1 MGVPLRERGAMDR
14 LLLAIDGNSLLFQA
28 YHAFFK
34 ANLTTR
40 DGFPTGALKG
50 FFTKLLELL
59 KQEPSHV
66 LVAFDV
72 HQPTFR
78 HERYADYKLGRK
90 PADEDLKKQM
100 PVVREILRSMGIA
113 VIECPR
119 YEGDDI
125 LGTFARRAEAE
136 GMDTLIATGDR
147 DSFQLISEH
156 TRIYYTK
163 DNSIVDAAALQ
174 EKYGLTPDRMRDLKA
189 LMGDSSDH
197 IPGVSGVGEKTAL
210 KLLSEY
216 GDLEGVLSHASEV
229 KGKLGERLQSEAEN
243 ARFSYWLGT
252 IATDASVS
260 ETLDDCA
267 FSFEKTGG
275 AKQRLYDL
283 ELNSIADKLPGGES
297 PKQDD
302 EIPAIETVAI
312 TDAEEMQKALDALI
326 SCEAIAVTAFPS
338 LAFAGCADTAYVLTA
353 GETLFDACMDE
364 DEAYR
369 MLGAFIRTHHKPM
382 LAFDAKTIFHRCG
395 FDAET
400 LPELRFDAM
409 LSDYLLQSNRPVENY
424 EALCRAWLKTEKAS
438 PAYLFALYP
447 RMSRAIEEN
456 GLHALERDV
465 ELPLLSV
472 LYGMEQIGFMTD
484 EAVLHALHDRFSTTA
499 STLEARIYE
508 QAGERF
514 NILSTKQ
521 LGRILFEKLGL
532 PSGKKTKTG
541 FSTDADTLEAI
552 APLHPIVGDVLQYR
566 FLMKLDSTFV
576 EGLLKQRDANGRIH
590 SRFMQCVTATG
601 RISSTEPNLQ
611 NIPVRT
617 PEGREIR
624 KAFIPSEGNVLIGAD
639 YSQIELRLL
648 AHISGDE
655 GFIAAFNSGEDIHAR
670 TAAEVFH
677 VPLAS
682 VTGEQRSAAK
692 AVNFGIV
699 YGISDFGLAR
709 NLGISVPT
717 AASYIRRYFERYPK
731 VQAYLKESVARAKE
745 RGYAE
750 TLFDRRRPLPEL
762 SASNY
767 NVRQFGERVA
777 MNMPIQGTAADI
789 IKIAMVHVDRALKDG
804 GFKARLVLQI
814 HDELIVD
821 CPRSEANDVMK
832 LMQDAME
839 GVASLSV
846 RLVAE
851 AKCGES
857 WYETK

>member
-1 MGVPLRERGAMDR
+1 MDR

-28 YHAFFK
+28 YHAFYK

-50 FFTKLLELL
+50 FFTKFLDLL
-59 KQEPSHV
+59 KQEPTHV
-66 LVAFDV
+66 AVAFDV

-78 HERYADYKLGRK
+78 HERYPDYKLGRK
-90 PADEDLKKQM
+90 APDEDLKKQM
-100 PVVREILRSMGIA
+100 PVVREILRSMGVA
-113 VIECPR
+113 VVECPR

-125 LGTFARRAEAE
+125 LGTFARRAEAD
-136 GMDTLIATGDR
+136 GMNTLIATGDR
-147 DSFQLISEH
+147 DAFQLITDH
-156 TRIYYTK
+156 TRVYYTK
-163 DNSIVDAAALQ
+163 DNSIVDAAVLR

-197 IPGVSGVGEKTAL
+197 IPGVAGVGEKTAL
-210 KLLSEY
+210 KLLEEY
-216 GDLEGVLSHASEV
+216 GDLENVLSHASEV
-229 KGKLGERLQSEAEN
+229 KGKLGERLTAEAEN

-252 IATDASVS
+252 IATDAPVR

-267 FSFEKTGG
+267 FSFETTGR
-275 AKQRLYDL
+275 AKARLYEL
-283 ELNSIADKLPGGES
+283 ELNSIADKLPGGET
-297 PKQDD
+297 PAQDD
-302 EIPAIETVAI
+302 TLREVEIVPVSDEAGMEAALGELASCETIAI
-312 TDAEEMQKALDALI
+312 TAA
-326 SCEAIAVTAFPS
+326 PS
-338 LAFAGCADTAYVLTA
+338 LSFTGRADRAYVLSA

-369 MLGAFIRTHHKPM
+369 MLGSFITKYRKSV
-382 LAFDAKTIFHRCG
+382 LAFDAKTVFHRCG
-395 FDAET
+395 FPSDS

-424 EALCRAWLKTEKAS
+424 EALCRAWLKAEKPS

-447 RMSRAIEEN
+447 KMSKAIEEN
-456 GLHALERDV
+456 GLKTLEQDV
-465 ELPLLSV
+465 ELPLLRV
-472 LYGMEQIGFMTD
+472 LYGMEEIGFMTD
-484 EAVLHALHDRFSTTA
+484 EAVLSELHTRFSEA
-499 STLEARIYE
+499 AGEAEARIYE
-508 QAGERF
+508 AAGERF

-552 APLHPIVGDVLQYR
+552 APLHPIVNDVLQYR

-576 EGLLKQRDANGRIH
+576 EGLLKQRDRDGRIH

-624 KAFIPSEGNVLIGAD
+624 KAFIPSRGNVLIGAD

-677 VPLAS
+677 VPLPN

-709 NLGISVPT
+709 NLGVSVQT
-717 AASYIRRYFERYPK
+717 AAGYIRRYFERYPK

-750 TLFDRRRPLPEL
+750 TLFERKRPLPEL

-789 IKIAMVHVDRALKDG
+789 IKIAMVRVDRALREG

-821 CPRSEANDVMK
+821 TPREEADAVMK
-832 LMQDAME
+832 LMQNAME
-839 GVASLSV
+839 GVVDLSV

>member
-1 MGVPLRERGAMDR
+1 MNR

-78 HERYADYKLGRK
+78 HEKYPDYKLGRK
-90 PADEDLKKQM
+90 PADEDLRKQM
-100 PVVREILRSMGIA
+100 PVVRELLRSMGVA
-113 VIECPR
+113 VIECPGF
-119 YEGDDI
+119 EGDDI
-125 LGTFARRAEAE
+125 LGTFARKAEAA

-147 DSFQLISEH
+147 DSFQLI
-156 TRIYYTK
+156 TDRTKIYYTK
-163 DNSIVDAAALQ
+163 DNSIVDAAALL

-197 IPGVSGVGEKTAL
+197 IPGVAGVGEKTAL

-216 GDLEGVLSHASEV
+216 GDLESVLSHTGEV
-229 KGKLGERLQSEAEN
+229 KGKLGERLAAEAEN

-252 IATDASVS
+252 IATDAPVAES
-260 ETLDDCA
+260 LDDCA
-267 FSFEKTGG
+267 FDFEKTGG
-275 AKQRLYDL
+275 AKQRLYEL
-283 ELNSIADKLPGGES
+283 ELNSIADRLPGGEP

-302 EIPAIETVAI
+302 AVPEVETIPV
-312 TDAEEMQKALDALI
+312 TDPEGMQKALDALRD
-326 SCEAIAVTAFPS
+326 CEAIAVTAFPS
-338 LAFAGCADTAYVLTA
+338 LSFAGSADRAYVLTA

-364 DEAYR
+364 NEAYR
-369 MLGAFIRTHHKPM
+369 MLGAFIRSHKKPM
-382 LAFDAKTIFHRCG
+382 LAFDAKTVFHRCG
-395 FDAET
+395 FSADA
-400 LPELRFDAM
+400 LPTLRFDAM

-424 EALCRAWLKTEKAS
+424 ETLCRAWLKTEKAS
-438 PAYLFALYP
+438 PAHLFALYP
-447 RMSRAIEEN
+447 RMERAIEEN
-456 GLHALERDV
+456 GLASLEHDV
-465 ELPLLSV
+465 ELPLLNV
-472 LYGMEQIGFMTD
+472 LYGMEEIGFMTD
-484 EAVLHALHDRFSTTA
+484 EAVLSELHTRFSEA
-499 STLEARIYE
+499 AGTLEARIYDA
-508 QAGERF
+508 AGERF

-624 KAFIPSEGNVLIGAD
+624 KAFIPSEGNMLVGAD

-655 GFIAAFNSGEDIHAR
+655 SFIAAFNSGEDIHAR

-677 VPLAS
+677 VPLEN
-682 VTGEQRSAAK
+682 VTSELRSAAK

-709 NLGISVPT
+709 NLGVSVPT
-717 AASYIRRYFERYPK
+717 AAGYIRKYFERYPK

-745 RGYAE
+745 RGCAE
-750 TLFDRRRPLPEL
+750 TLFGRKRPLPEL

-777 MNMPIQGTAADI
+777 MNMPIQGTAADV
-789 IKIAMVHVDRALKDG
+789 IKIAMVRVDRALRDG
-804 GFKARLVLQI
+804 GFKARLVMQI

-821 CPRSEANDVMK
+821 TPREEAERVER
-832 LMQDAME
+832 LMQQAME
-839 GVASLSV
+839 GVADFSV

-857 WYETK
+857 WFETK

>member
-1 MGVPLRERGAMDR
+1 MDR

-28 YHAFFK
+28 YHAFYK
-34 ANLTTR
+34 VNLTTR

-78 HERYADYKLGRK
+78 HERYPDYKLGRK

-100 PVVREILRSMGIA
+100 PVVRELLRRMHIA

-125 LGTFARRAEAE
+125 LGTFARRAEAA

-147 DSFQLISEH
+147 DSFQLITDR

-163 DNSIVDAAALQ
+163 DNSIVDAAALM
-174 EKYGLTPDRMRDLKA
+174 EKYGLSPDRMRDLKA

-210 KLLSEY
+210 KLLNTY
-216 GDLEGVLSHASEV
+216 GDLEGVLSHAGEV
-229 KGKLGERLQSEAEN
+229 KGKLGEKLVNEAEN

-252 IATDASVS
+252 IATDAPIA

-267 FSFEKTGG
+267 FDFAGTGD
-275 AKQRLYDL
+275 AKQRLYEL
-283 ELNSIADKLPGGES
+283 ELNSVADRLPGGEAPVQDEAVPA
-297 PKQDD
+297 PK
-302 EIPAIETVAI
+302 TVAV
-312 TDAEEMQKALDALI
+312 TDEAQMRAALDALKPAD
-326 SCEAIAVTAFPS
+326 AIAVTAFPS
-338 LAFAGCADTAYVLTA
+338 LAFAGGAQCEYVLTA

-364 DEAYR
+364 DAAYR
-369 MLGAFIRTHHKPM
+369 MLGAFLLETNKPL
-382 LAFDAKTIFHRCG
+382 LAFDAKTVYHRCG
-395 FDAET
+395 FDPER
-400 LPELRFDAM
+400 LPDLRFDAM
-409 LSDYLLQSNRPVENY
+409 LSDYLLQSNRPVDGFD
-424 EALCRAWLKTEKAS
+424 ALCRAWLKVEKPS
-438 PAYLFALYP
+438 PAYLFMLYP
-447 RMSRAIEEN
+447 RMTRALEEN
-456 GLHALERDV
+456 GLRSLESDV
-465 ELPLLSV
+465 ERPLLSV

-484 EAVLHALHDRFSTTA
+484 ETVLHALHDRFAERIAAAEA
-499 STLEARIYE
+499 SIYE
-508 QAGERF
+508 LAGERF

-521 LGRILFEKLGL
+521 LGHILYEKLGL

-552 APLHPIVGDVLQYR
+552 APLHPIVNEVLTYR
-566 FLMKLDSTFV
+566 FLTKLDSTFID
-576 EGLLKQRDANGRIH
+576 GLLKQRDPNGRIH

-601 RISSTEPNLQ
+601 RISSMEPNLQ

-624 KAFIPSEGNVLIGAD
+624 KAFVPREGNVLVGAD

-655 GFIAAFNSGEDIHAR
+655 SFIAAFNHGEDIHAR

-699 YGISDFGLAR
+699 YGISDFGLAK
-709 NLGISVPT
+709 NIGVSVPT
-717 AASYIRRYFERYPK
+717 AAGYIRRYFERYPK
-731 VQAYLKESVARAKE
+731 VQAYLKDSVARAKE
-745 RGYAE
+745 NGYAE
-750 TLFDRRRPLPEL
+750 TLFGRRRPLPEL

-777 MNMPIQGTAADI
+777 MNMPIQGTAADV
-789 IKIAMVHVDRALKDG
+789 IKIAMVRVDRALKDG
-804 GFKARLVLQI
+804 GYKARLVLQI
-814 HDELIVD
+814 HDELIID
-821 CPRSEANDVMK
+821 APRDEAEAVMR
-832 LMQDAME
+832 LVQETME
-839 GVASLSV
+839 SVAALSV
-846 RLVAE
+846 KLIAE

>member
-1 MGVPLRERGAMDR
+1 MNR

-78 HERYADYKLGRK
+78 HEKYPDYKLGRK
-90 PADEDLKKQM
+90 PADEDLRKQM
-100 PVVREILRSMGIA
+100 PVVRELLRSMGVA
-113 VIECPR
+113 VIECPGF
-119 YEGDDI
+119 EGDDI
-125 LGTFARRAEAE
+125 LGTFARKAEAA

-147 DSFQLISEH
+147 DSFQLI
-156 TRIYYTK
+156 TDRTKIYYTK
-163 DNSIVDAAALQ
+163 DNSIVDAAALL

-197 IPGVSGVGEKTAL
+197 IPGVAGVGEKTAL

-216 GDLEGVLSHASEV
+216 GDLESVLSHVGEV
-229 KGKLGERLQSEAEN
+229 KGKLGERLAAEAEN

-252 IATDASVS
+252 IATDAPVAES
-260 ETLDDCA
+260 LDDCA
-267 FSFEKTGG
+267 FDFEKTGG
-275 AKQRLYDL
+275 AKQRLYEL
-283 ELNSIADKLPGGES
+283 ELNSIADRLPGGEP

-302 EIPAIETVAI
+302 AVPEVETIPV
-312 TDAEEMQKALDALI
+312 TDPEGMQKALDALRD
-326 SCEAIAVTAFPS
+326 CEAIAVTAFPS
-338 LAFAGCADTAYVLTA
+338 LSFAGSADRAYVLTA

-364 DEAYR
+364 NEAYR
-369 MLGAFIRTHHKPM
+369 MLGAFILSHKKPM
-382 LAFDAKTIFHRCG
+382 LAFDAKTVFHRCG
-395 FDAET
+395 FPADA
-400 LPELRFDAM
+400 LPALRFDAM

-424 EALCRAWLKTEKAS
+424 ETLCRAWLKTEKAS
-438 PAYLFALYP
+438 PAHLFALCP
-447 RMSRAIEEN
+447 RMERAIEEN
-456 GLHALERDV
+456 GLASLEHDV
-465 ELPLLSV
+465 ELPLLNV
-472 LYGMEQIGFMTD
+472 LYGMEEIGFMTD
-484 EAVLHALHDRFSTTA
+484 ETVLSELHTRFSEA
-499 STLEARIYE
+499 AGTLEARIYDA
-508 QAGERF
+508 AGERF

-624 KAFIPSEGNVLIGAD
+624 KAFIPSEGNVLVGAD

-655 GFIAAFNSGEDIHAR
+655 SFIAAFNSGEDIHAR

-677 VPLAS
+677 VPLES
-682 VTGEQRSAAK
+682 VTSELRSAAK

-709 NLGISVPT
+709 NLGVSVQT
-717 AASYIRRYFERYPK
+717 AAGYIRKYFERYPK

-745 RGYAE
+745 RGCAE
-750 TLFDRRRPLPEL
+750 TLFGRKRPLPEL

-777 MNMPIQGTAADI
+777 MNMPIQGTAADV
-789 IKIAMVHVDRALKDG
+789 IKIAMVRVDRALRDG

-821 CPRSEANDVMK
+821 TPREEAERVER
-832 LMQDAME
+832 LMQQAME
-839 GVASLSV
+839 GVADFSV

-857 WYETK
+857 WFETK

>member
-1 MGVPLRERGAMDR
+1 MER

-28 YHAFFK
+28 YHAFYK
-34 ANLTTR
+34 VNLTTR

-50 FFTKLLELL
+50 FFTKFFELL
-59 KQEPSHV
+59 KLEPSHV

-100 PVVREILRSMGIA
+100 PVVRELLRSMGVA

-125 LGTFARRAEAE
+125 LGTFARRAEAA

-147 DSFQLISEH
+147 DSFQLITER

-163 DNSIVDAAALQ
+163 DNSIVDKAALG

-216 GDLEGVLSHASEV
+216 GDLEGVLSHASEI
-229 KGKLGERLQSEAEN
+229 KGKLGERLINEAEN

-252 IATDASVS
+252 IATDAPVT
-260 ETLDDCA
+260 ETLEDCR
-267 FSFEKTGG
+267 FSFEKTGA
-275 AKQRLYDL
+275 AKQRLYEL
-283 ELNSIADKLPGGES
+283 ELNSIADKLPGGEAAV
-297 PKQDD
+297 QADD
-302 EIPAIETVAI
+302 AVPIVNTVAI
-312 TDAEEMQKALDALI
+312 TDAEGMQRALDSLLH
-326 SCEAIAVTAFPS
+326 CEKIAVTVYPS
-338 LAFAGCADTAYVLTA
+338 LAFAGSPDTAYILTA

-369 MLGAFIRTHHKPM
+369 MLGAFLLSQDKTL
-382 LAFDAKTIFHRCG
+382 LAFDAKTFYHRCG
-395 FDAET
+395 FDADRLPT
-400 LPELRFDAM
+400 LAFDAM
-409 LSDYLLQSNRPVENY
+409 LSDYLLQSNRPVESY
-424 EALCRAWLKTEKAS
+424 EALCRMWLKTEKAS

-447 RMSRAIEEN
+447 RMARAIEEN
-456 GLHALERDV
+456 GLASLERDV
-465 ELPLLSV
+465 EFPLLRV
-472 LYGMEQIGFMTD
+472 LYGMERIGFMTD
-484 EAVLHALHDRFSTTA
+484 ETVLHILHTRFSGTA
-499 STLEARIYE
+499 SELESRIYE

-552 APLHPIVGDVLQYR
+552 APLHPIVADVLQYR

-624 KAFIPSEGNVLIGAD
+624 KAFIPSDGNVLIGAD

-655 GFIAAFNSGEDIHAR
+655 GFINAFNSGEDIHSR

-677 VPLAS
+677 VPLER

-709 NLGISVPT
+709 NLGIAVPQ
-717 AASYIRRYFERYPK
+717 AAGYIRRYFERYPK
-731 VQAYLKESVARAKE
+731 VQAYLKESVARAKD

-750 TLFDRRRPLPEL
+750 TLFERKRPLPEL

-789 IKIAMVHVDRALKDG
+789 IKIAMVRVDRALREG

-821 CPRSEANDVMK
+821 CPRTEADAVMK

-857 WYETK
+857 WFETK

>member
-1 MGVPLRERGAMDR
+1 MNR
-14 LLLAIDGNSLLFQA
+14 LLLAIDGNSLLYQA

-50 FFTKLLELL
+50 FFTKLTELL
-59 KQEPSHV
+59 KLEPSHV

-100 PVVREILRSMGIA
+100 PVVRQLLKEMGIA

-119 YEGDDI
+119 YEGDDV
-125 LGTFARRAEAE
+125 LGTFSRIAERA
-136 GMDTLIATGDR
+136 GMETLIATGDR
-147 DSFQLISEH
+147 DSFQLITEK

-163 DNSIVDAAALQ
+163 DNSIVDETALR

-189 LMGDSSDH
+189 LMGDASDH
-197 IPGVSGVGEKTAL
+197 IPGIAGVGEKTAL
-210 KLLSEY
+210 KLLETY
-216 GDLEGVLSHASEV
+216 GDLEGVLSHAGEV
-229 KGKLGERLQSEAEN
+229 KGKLGERLRDGAED

-252 IATDASVS
+252 IACDAPVK
-260 ETLDDCA
+260 ETLDDCR
-267 FSFEKTGG
+267 FDFEQAGN
-275 AKQRLYDL
+275 AKEHLYEL
-283 ELNSIADKLPGGES
+283 ELNSIADKLPGGEQK
-297 PKQDD
+297 P
-302 EIPAIETVAI
+302 EPTYEVETVPVTSESELI
-312 TDAEEMQKALDALI
+312 EALASLKNV
-326 SCEAIAVTAFPS
+326 ETIAVTTTPT
-338 LAFAGCADTAYVLTA
+338 LAFAGAPERAFVLTE
-353 GETLFDACMDE
+353 GETLFDLCMDE
-364 DEAYR
+364 DSAYR
-369 MLGAFIRTHHKPM
+369 MLGEWIQKEQKP
-382 LAFDAKTIFHRCG
+382 LFAFDAKKLYHRCG
-395 FDAET
+395 F
-400 LPELRFDAM
+400 LPEKLPALRFDAM

-424 EALCRAWLKTEKAS
+424 EALCREWLKTEHAS
-438 PAYLFALYP
+438 PAYLFHLYP
-447 RMSRAIEEN
+447 RMQQAIDEA
-456 GLHALERDV
+456 GLKGLLNDV
-465 ELPLLSV
+465 ELPLLNV

-484 EAVLHALHDRFSTTA
+484 ATVLDALHARFSMDA
-499 STLEARIYE
+499 KQLEQRIYE
-508 QAGERF
+508 AAGETF

-521 LGRILFEKLGL
+521 LGRILFEKLQL

-541 FSTDADTLEAI
+541 YSTDADTLEAI
-552 APLHPIVGDVLQYR
+552 APLHPIVNDVLQYR
-566 FLMKLDSTFV
+566 FLTKLDSTFV
-576 EGLLKQRDANGRIH
+576 EGLLKQRDADGRIH
-590 SRFMQCVTATG
+590 TRFMQCVAATG

-624 KAFIPSEGNVLIGAD
+624 KAFVPSAGSVLVGAD

-655 GFIAAFNSGEDIHAR
+655 GFIAAFNEGEDIHAR

-677 VPLAS
+677 VPLERVS
-682 VTGEQRSAAK
+682 KEQRSAAK

-709 NLGISVPT
+709 NLGVSV
-717 AASYIRRYFERYPK
+717 AVASGYIKRYFERYPM
-731 VQAYLKESVARAKE
+731 VEAYLKDSVRRAKE
-745 RGYAE
+745 KGYAE
-750 TLFDRRRPLPEL
+750 TLFQRRRPLPEL
-762 SASNY
+762 NASNY

-789 IKIAMVHVDRALKDG
+789 IKIAMVRVDRALREG
-804 GFKARLVLQI
+804 GYRARLVLQI

-821 CPRSEANDVMK
+821 TPKEEAEDVK
-832 LMQDAME
+832 RLMETCME
-839 GVASLSV
+839 GVAQFRV
-846 RLVAE
+846 RLIAE

-857 WYETK
+857 WFDTK

>member
-1 MGVPLRERGAMDR
+1 MNR
-14 LLLAIDGNSLLFQA
+14 LLMAIDGNSLLFQA
-28 YHAFFK
+28 YHAFYK

-50 FFTKLLELL
+50 FFTKFLELL

-78 HERYADYKLGRK
+78 HEKYPDYKLGRK
-90 PADEDLKKQM
+90 PADEDLRKQM
-100 PVVREILRSMGIA
+100 PVVRELLHSMGVT
-113 VIECPR
+113 VIECPG

-125 LGTFARRAEAE
+125 LGTFARKAEAAD
-136 GMDTLIATGDR
+136 MDTLIVTGDR
-147 DSFQLISEH
+147 DSFQLI
-156 TRIYYTK
+156 TDRIRIYYTK
-163 DNSIVDAAALQ
+163 DNSIVDTAALM

-197 IPGVSGVGEKTAL
+197 IPGVAGVGEKTAL

-216 GDLEGVLSHASEV
+216 GDLESVLSHAEEV
-229 KGKLGERLQSEAEN
+229 KGKLGERLAADTEN

-252 IATDASVS
+252 IATDAPVR

-267 FSFEKTGG
+267 FDFERTGA
-275 AKQRLYDL
+275 AKQRLYEL
-283 ELNSIADKLPGGES
+283 ELNSVADKLPGGEP

-302 EIPAIETVAI
+302 AVPEAETVPV
-312 TDAEEMQKALDALI
+312 TDPDGMRSALETLKD
-326 SCEAIAVTAFPS
+326 CEAIAATAFPTLS
-338 LAFAGCADTAYVLTA
+338 FAGTPDRAYVLTA

-369 MLGAFIRTHHKPM
+369 MLGAFLLAHKKPM
-382 LAFDAKTIFHRCG
+382 LAFDAKAVFHRCG
-395 FDAET
+395 FSADE
-400 LPELRFDAM
+400 LPTLRFDAM

-424 EALCRAWLKTEKAS
+424 ETLCRAWLKTEKAS
-438 PAYLFALYP
+438 PAYLFTLYP
-447 RMSRAIEEN
+447 RMERAIREN
-456 GLHALERDV
+456 GLEALERDV
-465 ELPLLSV
+465 ELPLLNV
-472 LYGMEQIGFMTD
+472 LYGMERTGFMTD
-484 EAVLHALHDRFSTTA
+484 ANVLDELHARFSETA
-499 STLEARIYE
+499 NMLEARIYDA
-508 QAGERF
+508 AGERF

-552 APLHPIVGDVLQYR
+552 APLHPIVNDVLQYR

-576 EGLLKQRDANGRIH
+576 EGMKKQRDANGRIH

-624 KAFIPSEGNVLIGAD
+624 KAFVPSAGNVLVGAD

-655 GFIAAFNSGEDIHAR
+655 SFIAAFNSGEDIHAR

-677 VPLAS
+677 VPLEN
-682 VTGEQRSAAK
+682 VTSELRSAAK

-709 NLGISVPT
+709 NLGIPVPR
-717 AASYIRRYFERYPK
+717 AADYIRRYFDRYPK

-745 RGYAE
+745 RGCAE
-750 TLFDRRRPLPEL
+750 TLFGRKRPLPEL
-762 SASNY
+762 AASNY

-777 MNMPIQGTAADI
+777 MNMPIQGTAADV
-789 IKIAMVHVDRALKDG
+789 IKIAMVRVDRALRDG

-821 CPRSEANDVMK
+821 TPRDEAGRVME
-832 LMQDAME
+832 LMQRTME
-839 GVASLSV
+839 GVADFSV

>member
-1 MGVPLRERGAMDR
+1 MNR

-78 HERYADYKLGRK
+78 HEKYPDYKLGRK
-90 PADEDLKKQM
+90 PADEDLRKQM
-100 PVVREILRSMGIA
+100 PVVRELLRSMGVA
-113 VIECPR
+113 VIECPGF
-119 YEGDDI
+119 EGDDI
-125 LGTFARRAEAE
+125 LGTFARKAEAA

-147 DSFQLISEH
+147 DSFQLI
-156 TRIYYTK
+156 TDRTKIYYTK
-163 DNSIVDAAALQ
+163 DNSIVDAAALL

-197 IPGVSGVGEKTAL
+197 IPGVAGVGEKTAL

-216 GDLEGVLSHASEV
+216 GDLESVLSHAGEV
-229 KGKLGERLQSEAEN
+229 KGKLGERLAAEAEN

-252 IATDASVS
+252 IATDAPVAES
-260 ETLDDCA
+260 LDDCA
-267 FSFEKTGG
+267 FDFEKSGG
-275 AKQRLYDL
+275 AKQRLYEL
-283 ELNSIADKLPGGES
+283 ELNSIADRLPGGEP

-302 EIPAIETVAI
+302 AVPEIETIPV
-312 TDAEEMQKALDALI
+312 TDPEGMQKALDALRD
-326 SCEAIAVTAFPS
+326 CEAIAVTAFPS
-338 LAFAGCADTAYVLTA
+338 LSFAGSADRAYVLTA

-364 DEAYR
+364 NEAYR
-369 MLGAFIRTHHKPM
+369 MLGAFIRSHKKPM
-382 LAFDAKTIFHRCG
+382 LAFDAKTVFHRCG
-395 FDAET
+395 FSADA
-400 LPELRFDAM
+400 LPTLRFDAM

-424 EALCRAWLKTEKAS
+424 ETLCRAWLKTEKAS
-438 PAYLFALYP
+438 PAHLFALYP
-447 RMSRAIEEN
+447 RMERAIEEN
-456 GLHALERDV
+456 GLASLEHDV
-465 ELPLLSV
+465 ELPLLNV
-472 LYGMEQIGFMTD
+472 LYGMEEIGFMTD
-484 EAVLHALHDRFSTTA
+484 EAVLSELHTRFSEA
-499 STLEARIYE
+499 AGTLEARIYDA
-508 QAGERF
+508 AGERF

-624 KAFIPSEGNVLIGAD
+624 KAFIPSEGNVLVGAD

-655 GFIAAFNSGEDIHAR
+655 SFIAAFNSGEDIHAR

-677 VPLAS
+677 VPLEN
-682 VTGEQRSAAK
+682 VTSELRSAAK

-709 NLGISVPT
+709 NLGVSVPT
-717 AASYIRRYFERYPK
+717 AAGYIRKYFERYPK

-745 RGYAE
+745 RGCAE
-750 TLFDRRRPLPEL
+750 TLFGRKRPLPEL

-777 MNMPIQGTAADI
+777 MNMPIQGTAADV
-789 IKIAMVHVDRALKDG
+789 IKIAMVRVDRALRDG

-821 CPRSEANDVMK
+821 TPREEAERVER
-832 LMQDAME
+832 LMQQAME
-839 GVASLSV
+839 GVADFSV

-857 WYETK
+857 WFETK

>member
-1 MGVPLRERGAMDR
+1 M
-14 LLLAIDGNSLLFQA
+14 AIDGNSLLFQA
-28 YHAFFK
+28 YHAFYK
-34 ANLTTR
+34 VNLSTR

-66 LVAFDV
+66 IVAFDV

-100 PVVREILRSMGIA
+100 PVVRELLKSMGVA

-125 LGTFARRAEAE
+125 LGTFARRAEEA

-147 DSFQLISEH
+147 DAFQLITEH
-156 TRIYYTK
+156 TKIYYTK
-163 DNSIVDAAALQ
+163 DNSIVDEAALQ

-197 IPGVSGVGEKTAL
+197 IPGISGVGEKTAL

-229 KGKLGERLQSEAEN
+229 KGKLGEKLTAEAEN

-252 IATDASVS
+252 IATDAPVK
-260 ETLDDCA
+260 ETLDDCV
-267 FSFEKTGG
+267 FSFDKTGG
-275 AKQRLYDL
+275 AKQRLYEL
-283 ELNSIADKLPGGES
+283 ELNSIADRLSNES
-297 PKQDD
+297 
-302 EIPAIETVAI
+302 IPVSEETVPAVNTVAI
-312 TDAEEMQKALDALI
+312 TDTEGMRAALDAVA
-326 SCEAIAVTAFPS
+326 SCDTIAVTAFPS
-338 LAFAGCADTAYVLTA
+338 LAFAGSPDTAYVLTP
-353 GETLFDACMDE
+353 GETLFDIGMDE
-364 DEAYR
+364 NEAYR
-369 MLGAFIRTHHKPM
+369 MLGGFLLSNKKK
-382 LAFDAKTIFHRCG
+382 LFAFDAKTFFHRCG
-395 FDAET
+395 FDADT

-409 LSDYLLQSNRPVENY
+409 LSDYLLQSNRPVENF

-447 RMSRAIEEN
+447 KMKAAIEEN
-456 GLHALERDV
+456 GLASLEKDV
-465 ELPLLSV
+465 ELPLLKV

-484 EAVLHALHDRFSTTA
+484 EEVLHALHQRLSDTA
-499 STLEARIYE
+499 SALETRIYE

-521 LGRILFEKLGL
+521 LGRILFERLGL

-552 APLHPIVGDVLQYR
+552 ASLHPIVNDVLQYR
-566 FLMKLDSTFV
+566 FLTKLDSTFV
-576 EGLLKQRDANGRIH
+576 EGLLKQRDGNGRIH

-624 KAFIPSEGNVLIGAD
+624 KAFIPSAGNVLVGAD

-677 VPLAS
+677 TPLED

-717 AASYIRRYFERYPK
+717 AAGYIRRYFERYPK
-731 VQAYLKESVARAKE
+731 VQSYLKESVAAAKE

-750 TLFDRRRPLPEL
+750 TLFGRKRPLPEL

-789 IKIAMVHVDRALKDG
+789 IKIAMVHVDRALRDG

-821 CPRSEANDVMK
+821 CPRDEADAVMR
-832 LMQDAME
+832 LMQNAME

-857 WYETK
+857 WFDTK

>member
-1 MGVPLRERGAMDR
+1 MNR

-28 YHAFFK
+28 YHAFYK
-34 ANLTTR
+34 VNLSTR

-66 LVAFDV
+66 IVAFDV

-100 PVVREILRSMGIA
+100 PVVRELLKSMGVA

-125 LGTFARRAEAE
+125 LGTFARRAEEA

-147 DSFQLISEH
+147 DAFQLITEH
-156 TRIYYTK
+156 TKIYYTK
-163 DNSIVDAAALQ
+163 DNSIVDEAALQ

-197 IPGVSGVGEKTAL
+197 IPGISGVGEKTAL

-229 KGKLGERLQSEAEN
+229 KGKLGEKLTAEAEN

-252 IATDASVS
+252 IATDAPVK
-260 ETLDDCA
+260 ETLDDCV
-267 FSFEKTGG
+267 FSFDKTGG
-275 AKQRLYDL
+275 AKQRLYEL
-283 ELNSIADKLPGGES
+283 ELNSIADRLSNES
-297 PKQDD
+297 
-302 EIPAIETVAI
+302 IPVSEETVPAVNTVAI
-312 TDAEEMQKALDALI
+312 TDTEGMRAALDAVA
-326 SCEAIAVTAFPS
+326 SCDTIAVTAFPS
-338 LAFAGCADTAYVLTA
+338 LAFAGSPDTAYVLTP
-353 GETLFDACMDE
+353 GETLFDIGMDE
-364 DEAYR
+364 NEAYR
-369 MLGAFIRTHHKPM
+369 MLGGFLLSNKKK
-382 LAFDAKTIFHRCG
+382 LFAFDAKTFFHRCG
-395 FDAET
+395 FDADT

-409 LSDYLLQSNRPVENY
+409 LSDYLLQSNRPVENF

-447 RMSRAIEEN
+447 KMKAAIEEN
-456 GLHALERDV
+456 GLASLEKDV
-465 ELPLLSV
+465 ELPLLKV

-484 EAVLHALHDRFSTTA
+484 EEVLHALHQRFSDTA
-499 STLEARIYE
+499 SALETRIYE

-521 LGRILFEKLGL
+521 LGRILFERLGL

-552 APLHPIVGDVLQYR
+552 APLHPIVNDVLQYR
-566 FLMKLDSTFV
+566 FLTKLDSTFV
-576 EGLLKQRDANGRIH
+576 EGLLKQRDGNGRIH

-624 KAFIPSEGNVLIGAD
+624 KAFIPSAGNVLVGAD

-677 VPLAS
+677 TPLED

-717 AASYIRRYFERYPK
+717 AAGYIRRYFERYPK
-731 VQAYLKESVARAKE
+731 VQSYLKESVAAAKE

-750 TLFDRRRPLPEL
+750 TLFGRKRPLPEL

-789 IKIAMVHVDRALKDG
+789 IKIAMVHVDRALRDG

-821 CPRSEANDVMK
+821 CPRDEADAVMR
-832 LMQDAME
+832 LMQNAME

-857 WYETK
+857 WFDTK

>member
-1 MGVPLRERGAMDR
+1 MNR
-14 LLLAIDGNSLLFQA
+14 LLMAIDGNSLLFQA
-28 YHAFFK
+28 YHAFYK

-50 FFTKLLELL
+50 FFTKFLELL

-78 HERYADYKLGRK
+78 HEKYPDYKLGRK
-90 PADEDLKKQM
+90 PADEDLRKQM
-100 PVVREILRSMGIA
+100 PVVRELLHSMGVA
-113 VIECPR
+113 VIECPG

-125 LGTFARRAEAE
+125 LGTFARKAEAAD
-136 GMDTLIATGDR
+136 MDTLIVTGDR
-147 DSFQLISEH
+147 DSFQLITDR

-163 DNSIVDAAALQ
+163 DNSIVDTAALM

-197 IPGVSGVGEKTAL
+197 IPGVAGVGEKTAL

-216 GDLEGVLSHASEV
+216 GDLESVLSHAGEV
-229 KGKLGERLQSEAEN
+229 KGKLGERLAADTEN

-252 IATDASVS
+252 IATDAPVQ

-267 FSFEKTGG
+267 FDFERTGA
-275 AKQRLYDL
+275 AKQRLYEL
-283 ELNSIADKLPGGES
+283 ELNSVADKLPGGEP

-302 EIPAIETVAI
+302 AVPEAETVPV
-312 TDAEEMQKALDALI
+312 TDPDGMRSALEALKD
-326 SCEAIAVTAFPS
+326 CEAIAVTAFPTLS
-338 LAFAGCADTAYVLTA
+338 FAGTPDRAYVLTA

-369 MLGAFIRTHHKPM
+369 MLGAFLLAHKKPM
-382 LAFDAKTIFHRCG
+382 LAFDAKTVFHRCG
-395 FDAET
+395 FSADE
-400 LPELRFDAM
+400 LPTLRFDAM

-424 EALCRAWLKTEKAS
+424 ETLCRAWLKTEKAS
-438 PAYLFALYP
+438 PAYLFTLYP
-447 RMSRAIEEN
+447 RMERAIREN
-456 GLHALERDV
+456 GLEALERDV
-465 ELPLLSV
+465 ELPLLNV
-472 LYGMEQIGFMTD
+472 LYGMERTGFMTD
-484 EAVLHALHDRFSTTA
+484 ANVLDELHARFSETA
-499 STLEARIYE
+499 NMLEARIYDA
-508 QAGERF
+508 AGERF

-552 APLHPIVGDVLQYR
+552 APLHPIVNDVLQYR

-576 EGLLKQRDANGRIH
+576 EGMKKQRDANGRIH

-624 KAFIPSEGNVLIGAD
+624 KAFVPSAGNVLVGAD

-655 GFIAAFNSGEDIHAR
+655 SFIAAFNSGEDIHAR

-677 VPLAS
+677 VPLEN
-682 VTGEQRSAAK
+682 VTSELRSAAK

-709 NLGISVPT
+709 NLGIPVPR
-717 AASYIRRYFERYPK
+717 AADYIRRYFDRYPK

-745 RGYAE
+745 RGCAE
-750 TLFDRRRPLPEL
+750 TLFGRKRPLPEL
-762 SASNY
+762 AASNY

-777 MNMPIQGTAADI
+777 MNMPIQGTAADV
-789 IKIAMVHVDRALKDG
+789 IKIAMVRVDRALRDG

-821 CPRSEANDVMK
+821 TPRDEAGRVME
-832 LMQDAME
+832 LMQRTME
-839 GVASLSV
+839 SVADFSV

>member
-1 MGVPLRERGAMDR
+1 MNR
-14 LLLAIDGNSLLFQA
+14 LLLAIDGNSLLYQA

-50 FFTKLLELL
+50 FFTKLSELL
-59 KQEPSHV
+59 KLEPSHV

-100 PVVREILRSMGIA
+100 PVVRELLKEMGIA
-113 VIECPR
+113 VVECPR
-119 YEGDDI
+119 YEGDDV
-125 LGTFARRAEAE
+125 LGTFSRMAERE
-136 GMDTLIATGDR
+136 GLDTLIATGDR
-147 DSFQLISEH
+147 DSFQLITER
-156 TRIYYTK
+156 TKIYYTK
-163 DNSIVDAAALQ
+163 DNSVVDAAVLR

-189 LMGDSSDH
+189 LMGDASDH
-197 IPGVSGVGEKTAL
+197 IPGIAGVGEKTAL
-210 KLLSEY
+210 KLLETY
-216 GDLEGVLSHASEV
+216 GDLEGVLAHADEV
-229 KGKLGERLQSEAEN
+229 KGKLGERLREGAED

-252 IATDASVS
+252 IACDAPVK

-267 FSFEKTGG
+267 FSLERTGN
-275 AKQRLYDL
+275 ARTHLYEL
-283 ELNSIADKLPGGES
+283 ELNSIADKLPGGEPLS
-297 PKQDD
+297 APSF
-302 EIPAIETVAI
+302 EVETIPI
-312 TDAEEMQKALDALI
+312 TSKEALVEALSAVEKA
-326 SCEAIAVTAFPS
+326 EAIAVTTVPT
-338 LAFAGCADTAYVLTA
+338 LAFAGSSGRAYVLTA
-353 GETLFDACMDE
+353 GKTLFDVSMDE

-369 MLGAFIRTHHKPM
+369 MLGKWILERQKP
-382 LAFDAKTIFHRCG
+382 LYAFDAKKLYHRCG
-395 FDAET
+395 FSPDG

-409 LSDYLLQSNRPVENY
+409 LSDYLLQSNRPVESF
-424 EALCRAWLKTEKAS
+424 EALCREWLKVEHAS
-438 PAYLFALYP
+438 PAYLFELYP
-447 RMSRAIEEN
+447 RMNRAISDASLSELLNE
-456 GLHALERDV
+456 V
-465 ELPLLSV
+465 ELPLLNV

-484 EAVLHALHDRFSTTA
+484 AAVLESLHTRFSDDA
-499 STLEARIYE
+499 KRLERQIYDA
-508 QAGERF
+508 AGETF

-521 LGRILFEKLGL
+521 LGRILFEKLQL

-552 APLHPIVGDVLQYR
+552 APLHPIVNDVLQYR
-566 FLMKLDSTFV
+566 FLTKLDSTFV

-590 SRFMQCVTATG
+590 TRFMQCVAATG

-624 KAFIPSEGNVLIGAD
+624 KAFVPSVGNVLVGAD

-655 GFIAAFNSGEDIHAR
+655 GFIAAFNNGEDIHAR

-677 VPLAS
+677 VPLER
-682 VTGEQRSAAK
+682 VTKEQRSAAK

-709 NLGISVPT
+709 NLGVSVGV
-717 AASYIRRYFERYPK
+717 ASGYIKRYFERYPK
-731 VQAYLKESVARAKE
+731 VEAYLKESVGNAKE

-750 TLFDRRRPLPEL
+750 TLYRRRRPLPEL
-762 SASNY
+762 NASNY

-777 MNMPIQGTAADI
+777 MNMPIQGTAADV
-789 IKIAMVHVDRALKDG
+789 IKIAMVRVDRALKEG

-821 CPRSEANDVMK
+821 TPKDEAEAVSA
-832 LMQDAME
+832 LMERCME
-839 GVASLSV
+839 SVADFRV
-846 RLVAE
+846 RLIAE

-857 WYETK
+857 WFDTK

>member
-1 MGVPLRERGAMDR
+1 MDR

-28 YHAFFK
+28 YHAFYK

-50 FFTKLLELL
+50 FFTKFLDLL
-59 KQEPSHV
+59 KQQPTHV

-78 HERYADYKLGRK
+78 HERYSDYKLGRK
-90 PADEDLKKQM
+90 APDEDLKKQM
-100 PVVREILRSMGIA
+100 PVVREILRSMGVA
-113 VIECPR
+113 VVECPR

-125 LGTFARRAEAE
+125 LGTFARRAEAD

-147 DSFQLISEH
+147 DAFQLITDH

-163 DNSIVDAAALQ
+163 DNSIVDAAVLR
-174 EKYGLTPDRMRDLKA
+174 EKYGLAPDRMRDLKA

-197 IPGVSGVGEKTAL
+197 IPGVAGVGEKTAL
-210 KLLSEY
+210 KLLEEY
-216 GDLEGVLSHASEV
+216 GDLENVLSHASEV
-229 KGKLGERLQSEAEN
+229 KGKLGERLTAEAEN

-252 IATDASVS
+252 IATDAPVK

-267 FSFEKTGG
+267 FSFETTGH
-275 AKQRLYDL
+275 AKARLYEL
-283 ELNSIADKLPGGES
+283 ELNSIADKLPGGDA
-297 PKQDD
+297 PAQDD
-302 EIPAIETVAI
+302 SVREAEIVPVSDESGL
-312 TDAEEMQKALDALI
+312 KDALNALV
-326 SCEAIAVTAFPS
+326 SCEAIAITAFPS
-338 LAFAGCADTAYVLTA
+338 LAFAGCADRAYVLSA

-369 MLGAFIRTHHKPM
+369 MLAEFITKHRKPV
-382 LAFDAKTIFHRCG
+382 LAFDAKTVFHRCG
-395 FDAET
+395 FST
-400 LPELRFDAM
+400 GSLPELRFDAM

-424 EALCRAWLKTEKAS
+424 EALCRAWLKIEKPS

-447 RMSRAIEEN
+447 KMSKAIEEN
-456 GLHALERDV
+456 GLKTLEQDV
-465 ELPLLSV
+465 ELPLLRV
-472 LYGMEQIGFMTD
+472 LYGMEEIGFMTD
-484 EAVLHALHDRFSTTA
+484 ENVLSELHARFSNA
-499 STLEARIYE
+499 AGELESRIYDA
-508 QAGERF
+508 AGERF

-552 APLHPIVGDVLQYR
+552 APLHPIVNDVLQYR

-576 EGLLKQRDANGRIH
+576 EGLLKQRDKEGRIH

-624 KAFIPSEGNVLIGAD
+624 KAFIPSRGNVLIGAD

-677 VPLAS
+677 IPLS
-682 VTGEQRSAAK
+682 EVTGEQRSAAK

-709 NLGISVPT
+709 NLGVSVQT
-717 AASYIRRYFERYPK
+717 AAGYIRRYFERYPK

-750 TLFDRRRPLPEL
+750 TLFERKRPLPEL

-789 IKIAMVHVDRALKDG
+789 IKIAMVHVDRALREG
-804 GFKARLVLQI
+804 GFRARLVLQI

-821 CPRSEANDVMK
+821 TPREEADAVMH
-832 LMQDAME
+832 LMQNAME
-839 GVASLSV
+839 GVADLSV

>member
-1 MGVPLRERGAMDR
+1 MNR

-78 HERYADYKLGRK
+78 HEKYPDYKLGRK
-90 PADEDLKKQM
+90 PADEDLRKQM
-100 PVVREILRSMGIA
+100 PVVRELLRSMGVA
-113 VIECPR
+113 VIECPGF
-119 YEGDDI
+119 EGDDI
-125 LGTFARRAEAE
+125 LGTFARKAEAA

-147 DSFQLISEH
+147 DSFQLI
-156 TRIYYTK
+156 TDRTKIYYTK
-163 DNSIVDAAALQ
+163 DNSIVDAAALL

-197 IPGVSGVGEKTAL
+197 IPGVAGVGEKTAL

-216 GDLEGVLSHASEV
+216 GDLENVLSHAGEV
-229 KGKLGERLQSEAEN
+229 KGKLGERLAAEAEN

-252 IATDASVS
+252 IATDAPVAES
-260 ETLDDCA
+260 LDDCA
-267 FSFEKTGG
+267 FDFEKTGG
-275 AKQRLYDL
+275 AKQRLYEL
-283 ELNSIADKLPGGES
+283 ELNSIADRLPGGEP

-302 EIPAIETVAI
+302 AVPEVETIPV
-312 TDAEEMQKALDALI
+312 TDPEGMQKALDALRD
-326 SCEAIAVTAFPS
+326 CEAIAVTAFPS
-338 LAFAGCADTAYVLTA
+338 LSFAGSADRAYVLTA

-364 DEAYR
+364 NEAYR
-369 MLGAFIRTHHKPM
+369 MLGAFIRSHKKPM
-382 LAFDAKTIFHRCG
+382 LAFDAKTVFHRCG
-395 FDAET
+395 FPADA
-400 LPELRFDAM
+400 LPTLRFDAM

-424 EALCRAWLKTEKAS
+424 ETLCRAWLKTEKAS
-438 PAYLFALYP
+438 PAHLFALYP
-447 RMSRAIEEN
+447 RMERAIEEN
-456 GLHALERDV
+456 GLASLEHDV
-465 ELPLLSV
+465 ELPLLNV
-472 LYGMEQIGFMTD
+472 LYGMEEIGFMTD
-484 EAVLHALHDRFSTTA
+484 EAVLSELHTRFSEA
-499 STLEARIYE
+499 AGTLEARIYDA
-508 QAGERF
+508 AGERF

-624 KAFIPSEGNVLIGAD
+624 KAFIPSEGNVLVGAD

-655 GFIAAFNSGEDIHAR
+655 SFIAAFNSGEDIHAR

-677 VPLAS
+677 VPLEN
-682 VTGEQRSAAK
+682 VTSELRSAAK

-709 NLGISVPT
+709 NLGVSVPT
-717 AASYIRRYFERYPK
+717 AAGYIRKYFERYPK

-745 RGYAE
+745 RGCAE
-750 TLFDRRRPLPEL
+750 TLFGRKRPLPEL

-777 MNMPIQGTAADI
+777 MNMPIQGTAADV
-789 IKIAMVHVDRALKDG
+789 IKIAMVRVDRALRDG

-821 CPRSEANDVMK
+821 TPREEAERVER
-832 LMQDAME
+832 LMQQAME
-839 GVASLSV
+839 GVADFSV

-857 WYETK
+857 WFETK

>member
-1 MGVPLRERGAMDR
+1 MAR

-50 FFTKLLELL
+50 FFTKLLDLL
-59 KQEPSHV
+59 KQDPSHV

-90 PADEDLKKQM
+90 APDEDLKKQM
-100 PVVREILRSMGIA
+100 PVVRELLKAMGIA

-125 LGTFARRAEAE
+125 LGTFSRRAEAE
-136 GMDTLIATGDR
+136 GMDTLIVTGDR
-147 DSFQLISEH
+147 DAFQLI
-156 TRIYYTK
+156 TDRTKIYYTK
-163 DNSIVDAAALQ
+163 DNSIVDSDSLM
-174 EKYGLTPDRMRDLKA
+174 EKYGLTPERMRDLKA

-216 GDLEGVLSHASEV
+216 GDLETVLSHAGEV
-229 KGKLGERLQSEAEN
+229 KGKLGERLCAEAEN

-252 IATDASVS
+252 IATDAPVR
-260 ETLDDCA
+260 ETIEDCR
-267 FSFEKTGG
+267 FSFEETGR
-275 AKQRLYDL
+275 AKHRFYEL
-283 ELNSIADKLPGGES
+283 ELNSIADKLPGGETPQTEDS
-297 PKQDD
+297 VAPV
-302 EIPAIETVAI
+302 ETIAVTDVESMRKALDSLIDCEAVAI
-312 TDAEEMQKALDALI
+312 TAT
-326 SCEAIAVTAFPS
+326 SS
-338 LAFAGCADTAYVLTA
+338 LSFAGSDKRAYVLTA

-364 DEAYR
+364 NEAYR
-369 MLGAFIRTHHKPM
+369 MLGSFIAAHKKTV

-395 FDAET
+395 FLTEE
-400 LPELRFDAM
+400 LPQLRFDAM

-424 EALCRAWLKTEKAS
+424 ESLCRAWLNAEKAS
-438 PAYLFALYP
+438 PAYLFALLP
-447 RMSRAIEEN
+447 RMEKAIAEN
-456 GLHALERDV
+456 GLDHLEKNV
-465 ELPLLSV
+465 ELPLLRV

-484 EAVLHALHDRFSTTA
+484 ENVLSELHTRFTDA
-499 STLEARIYE
+499 AKTLELRIYDA
-508 QAGERF
+508 AGEPF

-552 APLHPIVGDVLQYR
+552 APLHPIVNDVLQYR

-624 KAFIPSEGNVLIGAD
+624 KAFVPGEGNVLVGAD

-655 GFIAAFNSGEDIHAR
+655 SFIAAFNSGEDIHAR

-677 VPLAS
+677 VPLEQ

-709 NLGISVPT
+709 NLGVSVPI
-717 AASYIRRYFERYPK
+717 AAGYIRRYFERYPK
-731 VQAYLKESVARAKE
+731 VQAYLRESVEKAKE

-750 TLFDRRRPLPEL
+750 TLFDRKRPLPEL

-789 IKIAMVHVDRALKDG
+789 IKIAMVHVDRALREG

-821 CPRSEANDVMK
+821 TPREEAQAVMK
-832 LMQDAME
+832 LMQEAME
-839 GVASLSV
+839 GVVSLSV

-857 WYETK
+857 WFETK

>member
-1 MGVPLRERGAMDR
+1 MNR

-50 FFTKLLELL
+50 FFTKFLELL

-100 PVVREILRSMGIA
+100 PVVRELLRDMGIA

-125 LGTFARRAEAE
+125 LGTFARRAETS
-136 GMDTLIATGDR
+136 GMDTLIVTGDR
-147 DSFQLISEH
+147 DAFQLITDH

-163 DNSIVDAAALQ
+163 DNSIVDAAALM
-174 EKYGLTPDRMRDLKA
+174 EKYGLLPDRMRDLKA

-210 KLLSEY
+210 KLLNTY
-216 GDLEGVLSHASEV
+216 GDLEGVLSHAGEV
-229 KGKLGERLQSEAEN
+229 KGKLGEKLVNEAEN

-252 IATDASVS
+252 IATDAPVG
-260 ETLDDCA
+260 ENLEDCA
-267 FSFEKTGG
+267 FSFEKTGN
-275 AKQRLYDL
+275 AKQRFYEL
-283 ELNSIADKLPGGES
+283 ELNSIAEKLSGEQA
-297 PKQDD
+297 PLQDD
-302 EIPAIETVAI
+302 AVPVPETVAI
-312 TDAEEMQKALDALI
+312 TDADGMQKALDSLK
-326 SCEAIAVTAFPS
+326 SCDSIAITAFPT
-338 LAFAGCADTAYVLTA
+338 LAFAGSDRQAFVLTA

-369 MLGAFIRTHHKPM
+369 MLSDFLVAHKKQV
-382 LAFDAKTIFHRCG
+382 LAFDAKTVFHRCK
-395 FDAET
+395 FNPDT
-400 LPELRFDAM
+400 LPKLLFDAM
-409 LSDYLLQSNRPVENY
+409 LSDYLLQSNRPVDSF
-424 EALCRAWLKTEKAS
+424 EALCIAWLKTEKAS
-438 PAYLFALYP
+438 PAYLFSLYP
-447 RMSRAIEEN
+447 RMERAISEN
-456 GLHALERDV
+456 GLSSLEQNV
-465 ELPLLSV
+465 ELPLLRV
-472 LYGMEQIGFMTD
+472 LYGMEQAGFRTD
-484 EAVLHALHDRFSTTA
+484 ETVLKDLHARFSETITK
-499 STLEARIYE
+499 LEARIYE
-508 QAGERF
+508 AAGEQF

-552 APLHPIVGDVLQYR
+552 AQLHPIVNDVLTYR
-566 FLMKLDSTFV
+566 FLTKLDSTFI
-576 EGLLKQRDANGRIH
+576 EGLLKQRDENGRIH

-617 PEGREIR
+617 QEGREIR
-624 KAFIPSEGNVLIGAD
+624 KAFIPSEGNVLVGAD

-677 VPLAS
+677 VPLEQ

-709 NLGISVPT
+709 NLGVPVPT
-717 AASYIRRYFERYPK
+717 AAGYIRRYFERYPK
-731 VQAYLKESVARAKE
+731 VQSYLKESVAQAKE
-745 RGYAE
+745 RGYAV
-750 TLFDRRRPLPEL
+750 TLFDRKRPLPEL

-789 IKIAMVHVDRALKDG
+789 IKIAMVHVDRALKEG
-804 GFKARLVLQI
+804 GYRAKLVLQI

-821 CPRSEANDVMK
+821 TPRDEAERVK
-832 LMQDAME
+832 QLMQDAME
-839 GVASLSV
+839 HVVSLSV

>member
-1 MGVPLRERGAMDR
+1 MNR

-147 DSFQLISEH
+147 DSFQLITEH
-156 TRIYYTK
+156 TKVYYTK
-163 DNSIVDAAALQ
+163 DNSIVDTAVLQ

-229 KGKLGERLQSEAEN
+229 KGKLGERLQNEAEN

-252 IATDASVS
+252 IATDAPVS
-260 ETLDDCA
+260 ETLNDCA

-283 ELNSIADKLPGGES
+283 ELNSVADKLPGSEA
-297 PKQDD
+297 PEQDD
-302 EIPAIETVAI
+302 AIHTAETVAI
-312 TDAEEMQKALDALI
+312 TDAEEMQKALEALAF
-326 SCEAIAVTAFPS
+326 CEAVAVTAFPS
-338 LAFAGCADTAYVLTA
+338 LAFAGSADTAYVLTA

-369 MLGAFIRTHHKPM
+369 MLGAFICTHKKPM

-395 FDAET
+395 FDADSLPT
-400 LPELRFDAM
+400 LLFDAM
-409 LSDYLLQSNRPVENY
+409 LSDYLLQSNRPVESF

-447 RMSRAIEEN
+447 RMSHAIEEN
-456 GLHALERDV
+456 GLRTLERDV
-465 ELPLLSV
+465 ELPLLKV
-472 LYGMEQIGFMTD
+472 LYGMERIGFMTD
-484 EAVLHALHDRFSTTA
+484 EAVLHALHDRFSKTA

-576 EGLLKQRDANGRIH
+576 EGLLKQRDVNGRIH

-624 KAFIPSEGNVLIGAD
+624 KAFIPSEGNVLVGAD

-655 GFIAAFNSGEDIHAR
+655 GFIAAFNGGEDIHAR

-677 VPLAS
+677 MPIAS
-682 VTGEQRSAAK
+682 VTSEQRSAAK

-717 AASYIRRYFERYPK
+717 AAGYIRRYFERYPK

-750 TLFDRRRPLPEL
+750 TLFERRRPLPEL

-789 IKIAMVHVDRALKDG
+789 IKIAMVHVDRTLKEG

-821 CPRSEANDVMK
+821 CPRSEADDVMK

>member
-1 MGVPLRERGAMDR
+1 MNR

-34 ANLTTR
+34 VNLTTR

-50 FFTKLLELL
+50 FFTKFLELL

-78 HERYADYKLGRK
+78 HEQYADYKLGRK
-90 PADEDLKKQM
+90 APDEDLKKQM
-100 PVVREILRSMGIA
+100 PVVRELLRNMGVA

-125 LGTFARRAEAE
+125 LGTFARKAEE
-136 GMDTLIATGDR
+136 SGMDTLIATGDR
-147 DSFQLISEH
+147 DSFQLITER
-156 TRIYYTK
+156 TRVYYTK
-163 DNSIVDAAALQ
+163 DNSIIDIAALR
-174 EKYGLTPDRMRDLKA
+174 EKYGLMPDQMRDLKA

-197 IPGVSGVGEKTAL
+197 IPGISGVGEKTAL
-210 KLLSEY
+210 KLLAEY
-216 GDLEGVLSHASEV
+216 GDLEGVISHASEV
-229 KGKLGERLQSEAEN
+229 KGKLGERLVNEAEN

-252 IATDASVS
+252 IATDAPVS
-260 ETLDDCA
+260 ETLDDCT
-267 FSFEKTGG
+267 FDFEKTGG
-275 AKQRLYDL
+275 AKQRLYEL
-283 ELNSIADKLPGGES
+283 ELNSVADKLPGGEA
-297 PKQDD
+297 
-302 EIPAIETVAI
+302 PAQEDGVPTVETVAV
-312 TDAEEMQKALDALI
+312 TDPESMRAALDALE
-326 SCEAIAVTAFPS
+326 SCEAIAVTGIPS
-338 LAFAGCADTAYVLTA
+338 LAFAGSADRAYVLTA

-369 MLGAFIRTHHKPM
+369 MLGAFLLTHKKPL

-395 FDAET
+395 FTADA

-409 LSDYLLQSNRPVENY
+409 LSDYLLQSNRPVESY
-424 EALCRAWLKTEKAS
+424 ETLCRAWLKVEKAS
-438 PAYLFALYP
+438 PAHLFSLYP
-447 RMSRAIEEN
+447 RMSREIADN
-456 GLHALERDV
+456 GLETLEREV
-465 ELPLLSV
+465 ELPLLNV
-472 LYGMEQIGFMTD
+472 LFGMEQTGFMTD
-484 EAVLHALHDRFSTTA
+484 EAVLHALHTRFSETSTA
-499 STLEARIYE
+499 LETRIYE

-552 APLHPIVGDVLQYR
+552 APLHPIVNDVLQYR

-624 KAFIPSEGNVLIGAD
+624 KAFIPSEGNVLVGAD

-648 AHISGDE
+648 AHISGDDS
-655 GFIAAFNSGEDIHAR
+655 FIAAFNSGEDIHAR

-677 VPLAS
+677 VPLQN
-682 VTGEQRSAAK
+682 VTAEQRSAAK

-699 YGISDFGLAR
+699 YGISDFGLAK
-709 NLGISVPT
+709 NLSISVPT
-717 AASYIRRYFERYPK
+717 AAGYIRRYFERYPK

-750 TLFDRRRPLPEL
+750 TLFGRKRPLPEL
-762 SASNY
+762 AASNY

-789 IKIAMVHVDRALKDG
+789 IKIAMVRVDRALKDG
-804 GFKARLVLQI
+804 GLKAKLVLQI

-821 CPRSEANDVMK
+821 TPREEAEQVK
-832 LMQDAME
+832 RLMQQTME
-839 GVASLSV
+839 GVADLSV
-846 RLVAE
+846 RLVAD

>member
-1 MGVPLRERGAMDR
+1 MNR
-14 LLLAIDGNSLLFQA
+14 LLLAVDGNSLLYQA

-50 FFTKLLELL
+50 FFTKLVELL
-59 KQEPSHV
+59 RLEPSHV

-78 HERYADYKLGRK
+78 HEKYADYKLGRK

-100 PVVREILRSMGIA
+100 PVVRELLKEMGIA

-119 YEGDDI
+119 YEGDDV
-125 LGTFARRAEAE
+125 LGTFAKKAERE
-136 GMDTLIATGDR
+136 GMETLIATGDR
-147 DSFQLISEH
+147 DSFQLI
-156 TRIYYTK
+156 TDFTKIYYTK
-163 DNSIVDAAALQ
+163 DNSIVDAAALK
-174 EKYGLTPDRMRDLKA
+174 EKYGITPDRMRDLKA
-189 LMGDSSDH
+189 LMGDASDH
-197 IPGVSGVGEKTAL
+197 IPGIAGVGEKTAL
-210 KLLSEY
+210 KLLETY
-216 GDLEGVLSHASEV
+216 GDLESVLAHADEV
-229 KGKLGERLQSEAEN
+229 KGKLGERLREGAED

-252 IATDASVS
+252 IACDAPVS

-267 FSFEKTGG
+267 FDFARTGG
-275 AKQRLYDL
+275 AKKHLYEL
-283 ELNSIADKLPGGES
+283 ELNSIADKLPGGETEAES
-297 PKQDD
+297 
-302 EIPAIETVAI
+302 AIEVETVPVTSEA
-312 TDAEEMQKALDALI
+312 DLNAALDAI
-326 SCEAIAVTAFPS
+326 KDASAIAVTTMPT
-338 LAFAGCADTAYVLTA
+338 LAFAGSAERAYVLTA
-353 GETLFDACMDE
+353 GETLFDVCMDE
-364 DEAYR
+364 DEAYGI
-369 MLGAFIRTHHKPM
+369 LGAWLLREQKA
-382 LAFDAKTIFHRCG
+382 LYAFDAKNLYHKCCFSP
-395 FDAET
+395 DA
-400 LPELRFDAM
+400 LPKLVFDAM
-409 LSDYLLQSNRPVENY
+409 LSDYLLQSNRPVESY
-424 EALCRAWLKTEKAS
+424 EALCREWLKVEHAS
-438 PAYLFALYP
+438 AAYLFELYR
-447 RMSRAIEEN
+447 RMDRAICDASLSML
-456 GLHALERDV
+456 LHEV
-465 ELPLLSV
+465 ELPLLNV
-472 LYGMEQIGFMTD
+472 LYGMECIGFMTD
-484 EAVLHALHDRFSTTA
+484 ADVLEALHRRFSDRA
-499 STLEARIYE
+499 KVLEAQIYE
-508 QAGERF
+508 AAGETF

-521 LGRILFEKLGL
+521 LGRILFEKLQL

-541 FSTDADTLEAI
+541 FSTDADTLESI
-552 APLHPIVGDVLQYR
+552 APLHPIVGDVLSYR
-566 FLMKLDSTFV
+566 FLTKLDSTFT
-576 EGLLKQRDANGRIH
+576 EGLLKQRGSDGRIH
-590 SRFMQCVTATG
+590 TRFMQCVTATG

-624 KAFIPSEGNVLIGAD
+624 KAFIPSEGNVLVGAD

-655 GFIAAFNSGEDIHAR
+655 GFIAAFNNGEDIHAR

-677 VPLAS
+677 VPLELVS
-682 VTGEQRSAAK
+682 KEQRSAAK

-717 AASYIRRYFERYPK
+717 AAGYIRRYFERYPK
-731 VQAYLKESVARAKE
+731 VQSYLKESVALAKK

-750 TLFDRRRPLPEL
+750 TLFDRKRPLPEL

-789 IKIAMVHVDRALKDG
+789 IKIAMVHVDRALREG

-821 CPRSEANDVMK
+821 CPREEANDVMR

-846 RLVAE
+846 RLIAE